1 MPGNT
6 PITSY
11 YCMKYPLSNLG
22 LVFGS
27 EKMGGPVFGEF
38 LGSQPLMNQWRASQ
52 RDLDQCRDHTSVLQ
66 NLGQRAEVVSFEPES
81 TCSFE
86 KSLSLNSGP
95 KMNRVDAKPRLLR
108 LYFTFGRDYYQKL
121 HRHRFR
127 SLTSDLLGVRPPNS
141 ETPGGSCAKA
151 RRPHWLIIV
160 VPVITVMQWS

>member
-1 MPGNT
+1 
-6 PITSY
+6 
-11 YCMKYPLSNLG
+11 LG
-22 LVFGS
+22 ARFWR
-27 EKMGGPVFGEF
+27 VFGEPAPDESMKGF
-38 LGSQPLMNQWRASQ
+38 TTGVAWISAETTPVFCRTWANVLRLSVSNQ
-52 RDLDQCRDHTSVLQ
+52 
-66 NLGQRAEVVSFEPES
+66 NPRAE
-81 TCSFE
+81 E